1 MSKTN
6 TEGFAVIKWLDDNQF
21 GIVAIKSIVSKKGEQ
36 VVVDKIYQV
45 LYGNDHLQAQI
56 KLLGSK
62 DNCKQLL
69 DSLTKSIVVQSAQK
83 KSTTNA
89 AKNKKSVED
98 SKRAKKKKPSS
109 SQRGDRCDSTKS
121 DNESNDADFADD
133 STKMTKTKSSKKAN
147 KAKAKPL
154 PSNKAFS
161 IDNNSIEN
169 DILKVKL
176 SETSALLKEKEQLVS
191 ELTTKIAN
199 LTALNE
205 SYKNLISDE
214 DRERMIQFSTA
225 IFKAFGTEKDIL
237 EISHFDKSNN
247 SLSGMVMLNARFPSI
262 MIESHQKIELA
273 KLLKAGMK
281 SSLVFKSLMSVYY
294 PRDEDWTSRNANA
307 FYMECPTLI
316 ESAIAFIKETEI
328 TTSLNEIF
336 SDKLARSSLTC
347 KHSDANKKI
356 KNLKLKAPA
365 SQDTQEELDD
375 EDDEEEED
383 KDSSLNLNL
392 PLKELV
398 TKLAAKTRTTRSA
411 AISK

>member
-205 SYKNLISDE
+205 SYKNLISE
-214 DRERMIQFSTA
+214 YFLFYTRFLKTSVLILIKKFLS
-225 IFKAFGTEKDIL
+225 FK
-237 EISHFDKSNN
+237 HF
-247 SLSGMVMLNARFPSI
+247 I
-262 MIESHQKIELA
+262 
-273 KLLKAGMK
+273 
-281 SSLVFKSLMSVYY
+281 
-294 PRDEDWTSRNANA
+294 
-307 FYMECPTLI
+307 
-316 ESAIAFIKETEI
+316 
-328 TTSLNEIF
+328 
-336 SDKLARSSLTC
+336 
-347 KHSDANKKI
+347 
-356 KNLKLKAPA
+356 
-365 SQDTQEELDD
+365 
-375 EDDEEEED
+375 
-383 KDSSLNLNL
+383 
-392 PLKELV
+392 
-398 TKLAAKTRTTRSA
+398 
-411 AISK
+411 